1 MRRQEV
7 SQQRSYFSWK
17 EENQDEEFK
26 KKKKKKS
33 HSLGN
38 EAENREDSVV
48 MSQVEE
54 SPGIHRLRILRIRYL
69 EIRRPQNYNTLRAKA
84 TE

>member
-7 SQQRSYFSWK
+7 SQKRSYFSWK
-17 EENQDEEFK
+17 EENQDEEL
-26 KKKKKKS
+26 KKKKS

-54 SPGIHRLRILRIRYL
+54 SPGIHRLRIWRIRYL
-69 EIRRPQNYNTLRAKA
+69 EIRRPENYNTLRAKA